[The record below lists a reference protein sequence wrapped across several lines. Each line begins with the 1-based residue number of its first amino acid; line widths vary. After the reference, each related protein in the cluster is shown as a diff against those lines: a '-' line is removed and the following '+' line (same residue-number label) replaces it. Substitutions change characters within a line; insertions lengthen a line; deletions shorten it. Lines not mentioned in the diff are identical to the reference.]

1 MEVLIFFMY
10 AQKRAIFPKKKKNN
24 FDHSLGFNRF
34 ILTSLLVFV
43 CIHFTFNKH
52 VCNGGK
58 EEEPCFAFK
67 IIHVFV
73 RVF

>member
-1 MEVLIFFMY
+1 MHKKGQFS
-10 AQKRAIFPKKKKNN
+10 KKKNN